1 MKVHVDIDEIDKQ
14 ILSILM
20 KNAKTSYQEI
30 GKQLFVSPGT
40 VHVRLKKLQKS
51 GLIKGSQINVDYGLL
66 GYDISAFLGIY
77 LEKSSLY
84 EQVEA
89 ELIKIPEVVGAHYTT
104 GVYSIFA
111 KVVCKDTDHLR
122 TILSEKI
129 QLIPGIQRTETFISL
144 YESINRPLSIS

>member
-1 MKVHVDIDEIDKQ
+1 MKNHVVIDEIDRQ

-20 KNAKTSYQEI
+20 QDAKTPYQEI
-30 GKQLFVSPGT
+30 GKKLFISPGT
-40 VHVRLKKLQKS
+40 VHVRLKKLTKS
-51 GLIKGSQINVDYGLL
+51 GLVKGSQLNVDYNLL

-84 EQVEA
+84 DQVEA
-89 ELIKIPEVVGAHYTT
+89 ELLKIPEVVGAHYTT

-122 TILSEKI
+122 SILSEKI
-129 QLIPGIQRTETFISL
+129 QLIQGIQRTETFISL
-144 YESINRPLSIS
+144 HESINRPLSLI